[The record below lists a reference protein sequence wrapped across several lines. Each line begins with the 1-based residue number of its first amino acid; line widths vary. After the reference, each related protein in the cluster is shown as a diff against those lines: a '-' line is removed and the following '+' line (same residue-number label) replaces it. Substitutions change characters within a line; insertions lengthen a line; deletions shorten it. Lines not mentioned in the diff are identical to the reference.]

1 MTAENKGRNMP
12 DWAREE
18 RESDLAWI
26 RANLPSF
33 WPAAQAQFAAQGR
46 GVVVVDTTVQPL
58 PNAGHP
64 MYYLPQQMAA
74 ETGDDETKR
83 MVGEYDPTKE
93 FVVVLMKT

>member
-1 MTAENKGRNMP
+1 
-12 DWAREE
+12 
-18 RESDLAWI
+18 
-26 RANLPSF
+26 
-33 WPAAQAQFAAQGR
+33 
-46 GVVVVDTTVQPL
+46 
-58 PNAGHP
+58 